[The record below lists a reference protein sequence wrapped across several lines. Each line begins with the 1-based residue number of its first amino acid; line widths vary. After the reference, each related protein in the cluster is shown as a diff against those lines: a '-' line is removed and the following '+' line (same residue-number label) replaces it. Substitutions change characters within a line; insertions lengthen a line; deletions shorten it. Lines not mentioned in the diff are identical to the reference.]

1 MLVRIW
7 DMELGADQE
16 PPSAAEA
23 MDEVTTVAPA
33 VRGQS
38 VNASHLL
45 SESRLQAECWL
56 SGSKDGDVRRYEK
69 FKPGSDA
76 KPALEGLVTSAHGV
90 SIRCVAPNPD
100 GKRVAVTSE

>member
-45 SESRLQAECWL
+45 SESYL
-56 SGSKDGDVRRYEK
+56 
-69 FKPGSDA
+69 
-76 KPALEGLVTSAHGV
+76 
-90 SIRCVAPNPD
+90 
-100 GKRVAVTSE
+100 